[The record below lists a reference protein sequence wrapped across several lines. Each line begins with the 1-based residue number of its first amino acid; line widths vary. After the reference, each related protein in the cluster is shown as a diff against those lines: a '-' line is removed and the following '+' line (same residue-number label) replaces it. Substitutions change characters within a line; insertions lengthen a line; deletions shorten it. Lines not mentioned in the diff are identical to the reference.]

1 MIDPKLF
8 TEPYLYPQFFLF
20 FAYTL
25 FRALGILFIS
35 PLLANKSLT
44 FSSRLYLG
52 IFIAFLLAVTLYPQ
66 YEKNALFNT
75 NPSSGIFDNNNII
88 GIALTCIAEL
98 SLGYLL
104 GFCFNIVFEAM
115 AMAGEV
121 VDNMIG
127 FSTAQFLNPF
137 SYAFHSSLGML
148 LMFTGALYMLVTDF
162 HHVFI
167 KILAESFTIV
177 PIGHYQLPFSMVN
190 DITDGTS
197 WIYTFAIKYGA
208 ISILVLCINLVGV
221 AFTVRVVPE
230 MNLLL
235 TGLPLRVLFGLWS
248 MMLTMGRLFP
258 LFEQTFR
265 QVTRLA
271 EFLLMQMYT
280 QLI

>member
-1 MIDPKLF
+1 MLDPKFF
-8 TEPYLYPQFFLF
+8 TEPHLYQPFLLF
-20 FAYTL
+20 YAFIL

-44 FSSRLYLG
+44 FISRLYLG
-52 IFIAFLLAVTLYPQ
+52 IFVAFLLALTLYPQ
-66 YEKNALFNT
+66 YARQTLLLQTPNGYLL
-75 NPSSGIFDNNNII
+75 DLNNYL
-88 GIALTCIAEL
+88 GIALTCLEEL
-98 SLGYLL
+98 ALGYLL

-115 AMAGEV
+115 VMAGELI
-121 VDNMIG
+121 DNMIG
-127 FSTAQFLNPF
+127 FSTAQFVNPF

-148 LMFTGALYMLVTDF
+148 LMFTGALFMLITDF

-167 KILAESFTIV
+167 RVLADSFILV
-177 PIGHYQLPFSMVN
+177 PIGHYHLPPNSIK

-248 MMLTMGRLFP
+248 MMLAMGRIFP
-258 LFEQTFR
+258 LFGQTFR
-265 QVTRLA
+265 QVMRLV
-271 EFLLMQMYT
+271 ESLLLQMSSF
-280 QLI
+280 